1 MDIIQFIRM
10 SIQMNFN
17 KDGNN
22 IKLESITDNGNTLD
36 IAAYKDKDLLT
47 IGKDGKYEN
56 ITWKHVG
63 EQENQSTQGGQ
74 LNNTDSLA
82 LEAIKNGPGKVYNMG
97 GERKNKTKRMRA
109 GKKSKRVRFMSRR
122 NRRR

>member
-1 MDIIQFIRM
+1 M
-10 SIQMNFN
+10 SIQMNFK

-22 IKLESITDNGNTLD
+22 IKLESITDNGNALD

-56 ITWKHVG
+56 ITWKDVG
-63 EQENQSTQGGQ
+63 EQENQSTQSSQ
-74 LNNTDSLA
+74 LNNTGSL
-82 LEAIKNGPGKVYNMG
+82 LNEQGTEISIG
-97 GERKNKTKRMRA
+97 GQRKNKTKRMRA

>member
-1 MDIIQFIRM
+1 M
-10 SIQMNFN
+10 SIQMNFK

-22 IKLESITDNGNTLD
+22 IKLESITDNGNALD

-56 ITWKHVG
+56 ITWKDVG
-63 EQENQSTQGGQ
+63 EQENQSTQSSQ
-74 LNNTDSLA
+74 LNNTGSLA
-82 LEAIKNGPGKVYNMG
+82 LEAVKNGPGTEISLG
-97 GERKNKTKRMRA
+97 GQRKNKTKRMRA

>member
-1 MDIIQFIRM
+1 
-10 SIQMNFN
+10 MNFK

-22 IKLESITDNGNTLD
+22 IKLESITDNGNALD

-56 ITWKHVG
+56 ITWKDVG
-63 EQENQSTQGGQ
+63 EQENQSTQSSQ
-74 LNNTDSLA
+74 LNNTGQGTENSL
-82 LEAIKNGPGKVYNMG
+82 G
-97 GERKNKTKRMRA
+97 GQRKNKTKRMRA